1 MSALRERAGWDLK
14 ALGNLP
20 FMTFA
25 RKLEIEFLH
34 PVVGDQETTIASFV
48 REFSGPDAHVE
59 CSMTDERG
67 SILSPCNSRGHRHGA
82 GGSDRLAPAAPDERD
97 PATRIRATS
106 STASF

>member
-1 MSALRERAGWDLK
+1 MGLEG
-14 ALGNLP
+14 LGNLP

-34 PVVGDQETTIASFV
+34 PVVGDQEMTIASFV

-67 SILSPCNSRGHRHGA
+67 SILSQWRMVVAYVDKGTMRSADWPDHLKDLFLENQ
-82 GGSDRLAPAAPDERD
+82 AAD
-97 PATRIRATS
+97 
-106 STASF
+106 

>member
-34 PVVGDQETTIASFV
+34 PVVGDQEITIASFV

-67 SILSPCNSRGHRHGA
+67 SILSQWRMVVAYVDKGTMRSADWPDHLKDLFLENQ
-82 GGSDRLAPAAPDERD
+82 AAD
-97 PATRIRATS
+97 
-106 STASF
+106 